1 MRESLVVALI
11 SDTFYDRDP
20 AGRLTQRLTEARSLG
35 AELALLPELAMNPW
49 SPATK
54 VADPDDAEEL
64 GGKRTQIQQ
73 KAVKE
78 VGIAMI
84 GAVLTLEEGV
94 RRNTSVVFS
103 ASGNILGTYSKT
115 HLPEEPGFW
124 ETSHYV
130 PGTSYGR
137 PFEIDQFKFGV
148 QICSD
153 ANRPEGSHL
162 YGAMGAQ
169 AILNPRAT
177 ELATYER
184 WRPVFIANA
193 LTSGL
198 YFLSVNR
205 PVPEQ
210 GVLIGGP
217 SIAVSPRG
225 GVLVETTEPV
235 AVVRLER
242 AKVEA
247 SKHLYPGYLPVRS
260 SLYAEAWSSVSD
272 VEAREFREPSA

>member
-1 MRESLVVALI
+1 MRESLAVALI

-20 AGRLTQRLTEARSLG
+20 ALRLRARLQEARSLG
-35 AELALLPELAMNPW
+35 AELAVLPELAMNPW
-49 SPATK
+49 APATK
-54 VADPDDAEEL
+54 HANPDDAEEL
-64 GGKRTQIQQ
+64 GGSRTQIQQ
-73 KAVKE
+73 AAARE
-78 VGIAMI
+78 VGIALI
-84 GAVLTLEEGV
+84 GAVLTIENGI
-94 RRNTSVVFS
+94 RRNTSVVIS
-103 ASGNILGTYSKT
+103 AAGDIIGTYSKT
-115 HLPEEPGFW
+115 HLPQEPGFW

-130 PGTSYGR
+130 QGTSYGQ

-162 YGAMGAQ
+162 YGAMGAL

-225 GVLVETTEPV
+225 EVLVETKDPV
-235 AVVRLER
+235 AVATLER
-242 AKVEA
+242 VKVEA
-247 SKHLYPGYLPVRS
+247 SKHLYPGYLPVRA
-260 SLYAEAWSSVSD
+260 SLYAEAWSRLAD
-272 VEAREFREPSA
+272 VETREFREPSA

>member
-1 MRESLVVALI
+1 MRDSLTVALI

-20 AGRLTQRLTEARSLG
+20 GARLKTSLLEARSRE
-35 AELALLPELAMNPW
+35 ADLAVLPELALNPW

-54 VADPDDAEEL
+54 DADPADAEEL
-64 GGKRTQIQQ
+64 GEARTKLQQ
-73 KAVKE
+73 DAARE
-78 VGIAMI
+78 AGIALV
-84 GAVLTLEEGV
+84 GAVLTTTGGV
-94 RRNTSVVFS
+94 RRNTSVVIS
-103 ASGNILGTYSKT
+103 SRGEILGTYSKT

-124 ETSHYV
+124 ETSHYK
-130 PGTSYGR
+130 PGTSYGA
-137 PFEIDQFKFGV
+137 PFDVGGFKFGV

-153 ANRPEGSHL
+153 ANRPEGTHL
-162 YGAMGAQ
+162 YGAMGAL
-169 AILNPRAT
+169 AVMNPRAS

-205 PVPEQ
+205 PSSER
-210 GVLIGGP
+210 GVLLGGP

-225 GVLVETTEPV
+225 EVLVETTDPIS
-235 AVVRLER
+235 VVTLSRQY
-242 AKVEA
+242 VVA

-260 SLYAEAWSSVSD
+260 SLYAEAWSSIAD
-272 VEAREFREPSA
+272 VAASEFREPSA